1 MKKGM
6 TLPSG
11 AFTGE
16 KERFFQKNVEFYIE
30 MQRKSDYNIRLYVKM
45 SKTLS

>member
-6 TLPSG
+6 TLPLG
-11 AFTGE
+11 TFTGE
-16 KERFFQKNVEFYIE
+16 KERFFQKNVELYIE
-30 MQRKSDYNIRLYVKM
+30 MRRKSDYNIKLYVKM